1 MEKRKNGIIFFLM
14 EKNTAIVNRN
24 RVMYA
29 ANRMQ
34 LQIRHFARG
43 VFPRARGE
51 ITALPFNRFFLPIA
65 NPEGPSCYI
74 RDGEKE
80 YELRPGFAYFIP
92 IYHPAGVRLSEDL
105 RFLSIQFTIEVVEGV
120 DLFSRAHA
128 VREIENPGWLAQA
141 EKAFDTPSL
150 YVAASRLRC
159 VTQEFITFLL
169 GDGGGPELEFVTRFA
184 EFQPGLDYIQNHC
197 TAATTVEELAALRKT
212 RRETF
217 TRKFTAATGITPKAL
232 LTQAVLNRAGNLL
245 LRGNYR
251 VREVAFEL
259 GFSNEFYF
267 SRFFKKHTGMP
278 PHRFKEL
285 YGHPEI

>member
-1 MEKRKNGIIFFLM
+1 M
-14 EKNTAIVNRN
+14 
-24 RVMYA
+24 
-29 ANRMQ
+29 
-34 LQIRHFARG
+34 
-43 VFPRARGE
+43 
-51 ITALPFNRFFLPIA
+51 
-65 NPEGPSCYI
+65 
-74 RDGEKE
+74 
-80 YELRPGFAYFIP
+80 
-92 IYHPAGVRLSEDL
+92 
-105 RFLSIQFTIEVVEGV
+105 
-120 DLFSRAHA
+120 DLFSRTHA
-128 VREIENPGWLAQA
+128 VREIEDPGWLAQA
-141 EKAFDTPSL
+141 ERAFDTPSL

-169 GDGGGPELEFVTRFA
+169 GDGSGPELEFVTRFA
-184 EFQPGLDYIQNHC
+184 EFQPELDYIQNHC

-217 TRKFTAATGITPKAL
+217 TRKFTAATGITPKEL